1 MDKKKIISYGFLH
14 AACAVSYVGLVALV
28 MSRAENL
35 FAPAPKALGTMA
47 FLLLFVVSAALMGL
61 TIFGRPILWYL
72 GGQKREALSLVYYTL
87 IFLIL
92 ITALIF
98 FGLAITR

>member
-1 MDKKKIISYGFLH
+1 MEKKKIILYGIMH
-14 AACAVSYVGLVALV
+14 AACAVLYVALVALT
-28 MSRAENL
+28 MSQAKDL
-35 FAPAPKALGTMA
+35 LGPMHQAFGMTA

-72 GGQKREALSLVYYTL
+72 DGQKREALSLVYYTL

-92 ITALIF
+92 ITALVF
-98 FGLAITR
+98 FALVVTR

>member
-1 MDKKKIISYGFLH
+1 MEKKKIVLYGLMH
-14 AACAVSYVGLVALV
+14 AACAVCYVGLVALT
-28 MSRAENL
+28 MSRAEGL
-35 FAPAPKALGTMA
+35 FGHVPKALGTMA

-92 ITALIF
+92 ITALVF
-98 FGLAITR
+98 FVLALF

>member
-1 MDKKKIISYGFLH
+1 MEKKRMVFYGLMH
-14 AACAVSYVGLVALV
+14 AACAVCYIALVALV
-28 MSRAENL
+28 MSQGKE
-35 FAPAPKALGTMA
+35 FFGPMPKALGTMA

-72 GGQKREALSLVYYTL
+72 GGQKHEALSLVYYTL
-87 IFLIL
+87 IFLIF

-98 FGLAITR
+98 FALAIMR

>member
-1 MDKKKIISYGFLH
+1 MEKKKIIFYGFLH
-14 AACAVSYVGLVALV
+14 AACAVFYVGLVALV
-28 MSRAENL
+28 MSRAEKL
-35 FAPAPKALGTMA
+35 FDGAPKALGTMA

-61 TIFGRPILWYL
+61 IIFGRPILWYL

-87 IFLIL
+87 IFLIV

-98 FGLAITR
+98 FAFAVTR